1 MRFNILLAGFFGCY
15 TISFAVK
22 ADWFLMRTTQDDETA
37 FLWLVASLNA
47 RRHPQVDE
55 VQQHPFQRQTGFSDT
70 HNNLTNTESR
80 EWDKSTNRRRVE
92 GNRGKAQ
99 EWRIYRTIQ
108 KISMLELLTNKFI
121 KWATKEVKNQR
132 RNVWS
137 ISLKNFAFD
146 LNSCPTP

>member
-1 MRFNILLAGFFGCY
+1 MKEKHQMRFNILLAGFFGCY

-108 KISMLELLTNKFI
+108 KISMLVAEGQEVFRLPDLSKEETIQRKINVFELKMYY
-121 KWATKEVKNQR
+121 
-132 RNVWS
+132 
-137 ISLKNFAFD
+137 
-146 LNSCPTP
+146 